1 MSAPYTIAAIDAGS
15 NAIRV
20 QVSAIVGG
28 ELVPLES
35 ERVPVRLGRN
45 AFTVGELSPQ
55 TIDAAVAAFSRFKKL
70 FDYHN
75 VQHYRAVATSATRT
89 VRNREH
95 LLHSISYETGIDVE
109 VIDGAEEIRLVRQ
122 AVSNA
127 MAGRRAPEILMDL
140 GGGSIEIGRSDD
152 GNWRSVSLPI
162 GTVRMMESFD
172 LQGAIRED
180 DEKLLTRYVQN
191 MFARNDVA
199 AFGRSDEKAVVAT
212 GGNAEALCKLFGK
225 EDKGVYR
232 LSRKSLDE
240 GLRRLLPMPMEA
252 RCALWGMREDRAE
265 VIGIAGVIFREAMTL
280 VGASEM
286 QAPCVG
292 VREGV
297 LLDIFEDRRQEKA
310 GVTKHAALL
319 GAFRVYMERLGHE
332 VSHGENVRRL
342 ALEIFDALL
351 DVHRLPE
358 EARAVLEYAALAH
371 DVGEIVDRKSHHHH
385 SEYLIMHG
393 RIPGLDSP
401 MREMVASLSRGHRKS
416 LPDAIKHPVYARLK
430 PEHRVM
436 VDKLVPL
443 LRIADALDTDH
454 RHQVRHV
461 AIRRAHDHFVLEV
474 DCGGQDLVSAES
486 FGRRNAYFE
495 KAFGIPLRTE
505 IVNGRTAANAP

>member
-20 QVSAIVGG
+20 QVSAIVGD

-45 AFTVGELSPQ
+45 AFTVGELTPA
-55 TIDAAVAAFSRFKKL
+55 TIDAAVAAFARFKKL

-95 LLHSISYETGIDVE
+95 LLHSIHYETGIDVE
-109 VIDGAEEIRLVRQ
+109 VIDGGEEIRLVRQ
-122 AVSNA
+122 AVSHA
-127 MAGRRAPEILMDL
+127 MEARRAPDILMDL
-140 GGGSIEIGRSDD
+140 GGGSIEIGRTDN
-152 GNWRSVSLPI
+152 GKWRSVSLPI

-172 LQGAIRED
+172 LQGAITDD

-191 MFARNDVA
+191 MFARHDVR
-199 AFGRSDEKAVVAT
+199 AFGRPDEKAVVAT

-232 LSRKSLDE
+232 LPRKALDD

-265 VIGIAGVIFREAMTL
+265 VIGIAGVIFREAMAM
-280 VGASEM
+280 VGATEM

-292 VREGV
+292 VREGI
-297 LLDIFEDRRQEKA
+297 LLDLFQELREEQG

-319 GAFRVYMERLGHE
+319 GAFRVYMGRLGHE
-332 VSHGENVRRL
+332 VSHGEHVRRL
-342 ALEIFDALL
+342 ALQLFDGLR
-351 DVHRLPE
+351 DVHRLPDV
-358 EARAVLEYAALAH
+358 ARSVLEYASLAH
-371 DVGEIVDRKSHHHH
+371 DVGEVVDRKAHHHH

-401 MREMVASLSRGHRKS
+401 MREMVAALSRAHRKS
-416 LPDAIKHPVYARLK
+416 MPDALKHPVYARLK
-430 PEHRVM
+430 PEQRVI

-443 LRIADALDTDH
+443 IRIADALDTDH
-454 RHQVRHV
+454 RHQVRKV
-461 AIRRAHDHFVLEV
+461 SVRRASDHFVLEV
-474 DCGGQDLVSAES
+474 DCAGQDLVSAES

-495 KAFGIPLRTE
+495 KAFGIPLHTE
-505 IVNGRTAANAP
+505 IVSGRTASHT